1 MRALI
6 LRLSAASLALIELIA
21 LLSIGTLARADN
33 AGFALAPK
41 GAVFAVDARGVADLL
56 EGDRGALVR
65 LGLGRV
71 VLRPDDAGQRRG
83 HADHRA
89 VGRRAAGHRRLL
101 GLVGRLCSKPA
112 PARAGLGPARRAV

>member
-65 LGLGRV
+65 PVLEAFAGPDALATFDLLAKRANAPGERGVRWTRCVPASGRSGKFGV
-71 VLRPDDAGQRRG
+71 ASWV
-83 HADHRA
+83 
-89 VGRRAAGHRRLL
+89 
-101 GLVGRLCSKPA
+101 
-112 PARAGLGPARRAV
+112 